1 MSSQS
6 NPSARTS
13 QGRGGCLGDVHELRL
28 VFDQYDKN
36 KDGRISRDELR
47 EVLSSLGGV
56 SPEAAQREVEAAM
69 AEIDKD
75 GDGYIDIDEF
85 TDLILSSQGCHGE
98 NGGDELR
105 DAFDLYDLDGNGVI
119 SASELHSV
127 MRKLGQKC
135 TLSDCKKMIVS
146 VDRDG
151 DGNVNFEEFK
161 TMMTANCNAGGR

>member
-1 MSSQS
+1 MSSRS
-6 NPSARTS
+6 NPSTRKN

-36 KDGRISRDELR
+36 KDGRISCDELC

-56 SPEAAQREVEAAM
+56 SPEAARREADTAM
-69 AEIDKD
+69 EEIDKD

-85 TDLILSSQGCHGE
+85 TDLILSSKGCHGE
-98 NGGDELR
+98 GSEEELR

-119 SASELHSV
+119 TASELHSV
-127 MRKLGQKC
+127 MRKLGHKC
-135 TLSDCKKMIVS
+135 TLSDCRKMIGL

-161 TMMTANCNAGGR
+161 TMMTANCNA